1 MPKKLDL
8 TENLEKYIIDH
19 SESLTDV
26 QKEIIQYNISLGDQ
40 QRLQISVSQAQFLQT
55 LIKISNIKKILEI
68 GSFTGFSALSMALAL
83 PSDGLLISLDKSPEF
98 SMKAQ
103 SFYKKANEKKI
114 KQIIQPAT
122 KSLNELKDSSQRFDL
137 IFIDADKENYL
148 NYYETCL
155 ELIDKKGLI
164 VIDNVLWH
172 GEVIDETKNDK
183 FTNIIREF
191 NTHIK
196 KDRRVVKNII
206 PIGDGLT
213 ICIKKQCTQFLVFI
227 SLKRQNF

>member
-19 SESLTDV
+19 SESLTEV
-26 QKEIIQYNISLGDQ
+26 QKDIIQYNISLGDQ

-55 LIKISNIKKILEI
+55 IIKISNVKKILEI

-103 SFYKKANEKKI
+103 SFYEKANEKKI
-114 KQIIQPAT
+114 KQIIKPAT
-122 KSLNELKDSSQRFDL
+122 ESLNELKDSSQRFDL

-148 NYYETCL
+148 NYYESCL

-191 NTHIK
+191 NIHVK
-196 KDRRVVKNII
+196 KDSRVVKNII

-213 ICIKKQCTQFLVFI
+213 ICIKK
-227 SLKRQNF
+227 